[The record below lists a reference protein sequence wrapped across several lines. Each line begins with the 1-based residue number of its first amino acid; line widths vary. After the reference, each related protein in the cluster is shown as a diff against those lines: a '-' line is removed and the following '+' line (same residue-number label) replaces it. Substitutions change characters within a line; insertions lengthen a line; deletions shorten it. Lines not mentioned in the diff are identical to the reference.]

1 LAKIEDLEKMENE
14 VKDLYRAEGNLDQE
28 KDKEKRAQIR
38 KRRQELVAQYR
49 KAHIEAFGFSPREWK
64 LRINLRRL
72 LKAAGVNTYKIKTER
87 KAIAFVK
94 KKLSAL
100 LKERLIPRVKENG
113 ALTLDVAHKAFGKSA
128 ERTKQKVEAK
138 ALAMIEKM
146 QNKLGIPLTEEQKN
160 KIREKVYKKFGL

>member
-1 LAKIEDLEKMENE
+1 MAKIEDLEKMENE
-14 VKDLYRAEGNLDQE
+14 VQELYKAEGNLDKE

-38 KRRQELVAQYR
+38 KRRQEIIAQYR

-64 LRINLRRL
+64 LRINLRRM
-72 LKAAGVNTYKIKTER
+72 LKAAGVNTYKIKTEQ

-100 LKERLIPRVKENG
+100 IKKRLIPKVKESG
-113 ALTLDVAHKAFGKSA
+113 AFTLDVAHKAFGASA
-128 ERTKQKVEAK
+128 ERTKQKAEAK

-146 QNKLGIPLTEEQKN
+146 QNKLGIPMTEEQKN
-160 KIREKVYKKFGL
+160 KIRERVYKKFGL

>member
-1 LAKIEDLEKMENE
+1 MENE
-14 VKDLYRAEGNLDQE
+14 VKELYKAEGNLDRE

-38 KRRQELVAQYR
+38 KRRQEIIAQYR

-72 LKAAGVNTYKIKTER
+72 LRAAGINTNKIKTER

-94 KKLSAL
+94 KKLITMI
-100 LKERLIPRVKENG
+100 KKRLIPKVRESG
-113 ALTLDVAHKAFGKSA
+113 ALTLDVAHKAFGA
-128 ERTKQKVEAK
+128 NVERTKQRAEAK